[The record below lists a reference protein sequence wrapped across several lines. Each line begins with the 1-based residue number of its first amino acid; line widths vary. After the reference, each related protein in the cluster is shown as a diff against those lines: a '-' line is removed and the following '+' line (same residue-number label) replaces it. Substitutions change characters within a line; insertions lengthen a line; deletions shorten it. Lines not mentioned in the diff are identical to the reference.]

1 MSLVSLSLYFFSAQN
16 KSGTEDTHK
25 DASPSPKKEVSTPD
39 KRAGEPENGGNVIL
53 QELSSPIVD
62 NLESDQTI
70 EDELQP
76 TEGT

>member
-1 MSLVSLSLYFFSAQN
+1 MPLVSLSLYFFSAQN

-53 QELSSPIVD
+53 QEFSSPIVD

>member
-1 MSLVSLSLYFFSAQN
+1 MPLVSLSLYFFSAQN

>member
-39 KRAGEPENGGNVIL
+39 QRAGEPENGGNVIL

>member
-25 DASPSPKKEVSTPD
+25 DASPSPKKEVSIPD

-53 QELSSPIVD
+53 QELSSLIVD